1 MDDYIRIVHKTTEFF
16 SKTDAYVLFDILEQ
30 FAQDGGYDL
39 KMSKEK
45 FKAKMTIPLS
55 ETQSVTINA
64 SILKVDEEKVC
75 FEFYKTNG
83 DSW

>member
-1 MDDYIRIVHKTTEFF
+1 MDDYIRMVHKTTEFF
-16 SKTDAYVLFDILEQ
+16 SKTDAYVLFDLLEQ
-30 FAQDGGYDL
+30 FAQEGGYEL

-55 ETQSVTINA
+55 ETTFVTLQA
-64 SILKVDEEKVC
+64 SILKVDEDKVC

-83 DSW
+83 DSF